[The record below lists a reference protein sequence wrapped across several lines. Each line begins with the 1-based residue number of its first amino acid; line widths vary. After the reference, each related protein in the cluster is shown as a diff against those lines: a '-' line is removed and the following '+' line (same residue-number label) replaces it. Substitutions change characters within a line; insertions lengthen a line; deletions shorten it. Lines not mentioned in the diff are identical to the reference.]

1 MSRNRNRKTCML
13 YNNHRF
19 SVGLAFLGFGLRFC
33 SAIFAVLT
41 LVQIRRSLDRA
52 RVVKSESIT
61 TTKTD
66 GGEDSST
73 TATNISLNSSRH
85 PESFTYLNKAYA
97 NDSETAAD
105 NRMGAYEKSD
115 KLSSEI

>member
-1 MSRNRNRKTCML
+1 ML

-19 SVGLAFLGFGLRFC
+19 SVGLAFLGFGLRLC

-41 LVQIRRSLDRA
+41 LAQIRRSMERTN
-52 RVVKSESIT
+52 RVVKSEESISTKT
-61 TTKTD
+61 TTD
-66 GGEDSST
+66 GDEST
-73 TATNISLNSSRH
+73 TAANISLKNSRHH

-97 NDSETAAD
+97 NDSAD
-105 NRMGAYEKSD
+105 SGMVVYEKSD